1 MKILVVIDVQN
12 DFVDGKL
19 GTQEAINMIPK
30 LKEKIK
36 NFDGE
41 IIYTMDTHDDN
52 YLNTQEGRK
61 LPIKHC
67 IKGTD
72 AWKIREGIY
81 KENCKIFEKAGFG
94 SSDLVEYLKSINEK
108 EKIESIEFN
117 D

>member
-41 IIYTMDTHDDN
+41 IIPSATISIHSGTASISRDLRVEPQHSM
-52 YLNTQEGRK
+52 RK
-61 LPIKHC
+61 YDHSIKY
-67 IKGTD
+67 IKG
-72 AWKIREGIY
+72 
-81 KENCKIFEKAGFG
+81 FE
-94 SSDLVEYLKSINEK
+94 SRTRSEEHTSELQSQIHLVCRLLLEK
-108 EKIESIEFN
+108 KN
-117 D
+117 

>member
-41 IIYTMDTHDDN
+41 IIYTN
-52 YLNTQEGRK
+52 
-61 LPIKHC
+61 I
-67 IKGTD
+67 
-72 AWKIREGIY
+72 
-81 KENCKIFEKAGFG
+81 
-94 SSDLVEYLKSINEK
+94 
-108 EKIESIEFN
+108 
-117 D
+117 